1 MRVLHT
7 ADWHLGQRF
16 CQEER
21 TEEHRYFLFEQLLPL
36 IRAEQVEALI
46 VAGDVFDTGSP
57 SNAALDLYYSF
68 LATLRD
74 SPCRHVVVVGGNHD
88 SPATLQAPQQALR
101 HLGVTVVADVPDDA
115 AEQLI
120 ILTDAAGQP
129 ALVVVAV
136 PYLRERHLGLNT
148 AGKTLDDIAAQIRH
162 GIARH
167 YSELA
172 ARAAPHRAAGL
183 PVLATGHLFAAGLA
197 RTEGMRDIQVGNLG
211 QISADCF
218 SGTFDYVALGHIHKP
233 QRVGGQNHIRYSGSP
248 IPLAFDEVD
257 DVRRVVLL
265 TFGAAPGVPVIE
277 EKPLVL
283 KRRLLRESGTPAVI
297 AQQLREFAAAADE
310 LPAWFAAEVSDW
322 DGLTALAGTAL
333 IRAAELERAADLR
346 VLRIGQPATARAA
359 TLTEAA
365 AQGRHLRDLTETEV
379 FEELLKQKNLA
390 PEPADALRQTFREL
404 LTWHHERASA

>member
-88 SPATLQAPQQALR
+88 SPATLLAPQQALR

-120 ILTDAAGQP
+120 TLTNAAGQP

-197 RTEGMRDIQVGNLG
+197 RTEGMRDVQVGNLG
-211 QISADCF
+211 MIGADCF
-218 SGTFDYVALGHIHKP
+218 PETFDYVALGHIHKP
-233 QRVGGQNHIRYSGSP
+233 QVVGGQAHIRYSGSP

-257 DVRRVVLL
+257 LPRRVLVL
-265 TFGAAPGVPVIE
+265 TFGETSGRPLIE
-277 EKPLVL
+277 EKLLTL
-283 KRRLLRESGTPAVI
+283 KRRLLRFSGTPNQI
-297 AQQLREFAAAADE
+297 ADHIRAFAAAADE
-310 LPAWFAAEVSDW
+310 LPAWFGVDVTDW
-322 DGLTALAGTAL
+322 DGLTPLAGKAL
-333 IRAAELERAADLR
+333 IQEVELDRATDLR

-359 TLTEAA
+359 TLAGAA
-365 AQGRHLRDLTETEV
+365 AQGRHLRELTETEV

-390 PEPADALRQTFREL
+390 FEPANALRQTFREL